1 MPSSLAE
8 KEIKEIESFV
18 RSFDVPSIVFR
29 EGRKMEVISTDLDA
43 VHARMHER
51 FDTEEAATVAVV
63 GEGSITEVYDVPD
76 KYEHY
81 NLMVLEVR
89 ETRSERGLEPVLED
103 SDNLRELNSE
113 EIQDID
119 RQLRES
125 DMNLDGL
132 TKELYDD
139 LKKLQVPDRE
149 S

>member
-1 MPSSLAE
+1 MPSSIVE
-8 KEIKEIESFV
+8 KEIREIESFV

-43 VHARMHER
+43 VHTRMRER

-63 GEGSITEVYDVPD
+63 GEGSITEVYDVPS

-81 NLMVLEVR
+81 DLMVLEVR
-89 ETRSERGLEPVLED
+89 ETRSERGLEPVVES
-103 SDNLRELNSE
+103 SDNLRELNSK

-139 LKKLQVPDRE
+139 LKKFQVPDRE